1 MYTLPYPPFP
11 TLLSSLAL
19 AKTIAIT
26 RGVNLDNSDFRG
38 KNLRGVAFQQSI
50 VRDTDFRDANLVGA
64 SFFDATV
71 DGSNFEGAG
80 EYEEEEEEETM
91 KRGDARRAVVLRDDL
106 LPPPRSDRSRREMGT
121 NAVRFRPE
129 GREGCAPLVE
139 IGPTALR
146 RPSSTHFFRHLLI
159 SSLSDMSLCNVEM
172 AQFNRANLKVRP
184 SISSFFDRG

>member
-1 MYTLPYPPFP
+1 M
-11 TLLSSLAL
+11 
-19 AKTIAIT
+19 
-26 RGVNLDNSDFRG
+26 
-38 KNLRGVAFQQSI
+38 AFQQSI
-50 VRDTDFRDANLVGA
+50 VRDTDFRGANLVGA

-91 KRGDARRAVVLRDDL
+91 KRGDARRAVVLRDYL

-146 RPSSTHFFRHLLI
+146 RPSSTHFFRRLFI